1 MYKRI
6 PKTERLG
13 ILTADEKLSRMV
25 NSKFYESSQERS
37 RVGSFLTGSE
47 LQSLRE
53 EMMKDGAYMKEW
65 LKSKPRKTIR

>member
-1 MYKRI
+1 MYKKM

-65 LKSKPRKTIR
+65 LKSKPRDGLK

>member
-1 MYKRI
+1 MYKKM

-65 LKSKPRKTIR
+65 LRSKPRKTIR

>member
-1 MYKRI
+1 MYKKI

-13 ILTADEKLSRMV
+13 ILAADKKSSRII
-25 NSKFYESSQERS
+25 NSNFYESSQERS

-65 LKSKPRKTIR
+65 LRSKPRKTIR

>member
-1 MYKRI
+1 MYKKM

-13 ILTADEKLSRMV
+13 ILTANEKLSRIV

-37 RVGSFLTGSE
+37 GVGSFLTGSE

-65 LKSKPRKTIR
+65 LRSKPRKTIR

>member
-13 ILTADEKLSRMV
+13 ILTADEKLSRIV
-25 NSKFYESSQERS
+25 SSNFYESSQERS

>member
-1 MYKRI
+1 MYKKM

-13 ILTADEKLSRMV
+13 ILTADEKLSRIV

-65 LKSKPRKTIR
+65 LRSKPRKTIR

>member
-1 MYKRI
+1 MYKKI

-13 ILTADEKLSRMV
+13 ILTADEKLSRIV
-25 NSKFYESSQERS
+25 SSKFYESSQERS

-65 LKSKPRKTIR
+65 LRSKPRKTIR

>member
-1 MYKRI
+1 MYKKI
-6 PKTERLG
+6 PKAERLG
-13 ILTADEKLSRMV
+13 ILTADEKLSRII
-25 NSKFYESSQERS
+25 NSNFYESSQERS

-65 LKSKPRKTIR
+65 LRSKPRKTIR

>member
-1 MYKRI
+1 VYKKM

-13 ILTADEKLSRMV
+13 ILTADETLSRMV

-53 EMMKDGAYMKEW
+53 EMMKDGTYLKEW

>member
-1 MYKRI
+1 MYKKM

-37 RVGSFLTGSE
+37 RVGSFLTDSE

>member
-1 MYKRI
+1 MYKKM